1 MKAIRILPFFLLLIL
16 LACKNQQ
23 LATSNGKN
31 PPQNNRLKES
41 DQRAFDAAFYEGNKQ
56 MILGNYNDAINYFK
70 KCVVLDPKNDATL
83 YLLAKNY
90 NLTHQFGV
98 SLPYAQEAGKL
109 NDKNVWYQLLIADDL
124 NKTDKSAEAA
134 KAFENIADKFKTY
147 ETYYFDASENY
158 IITKKFNDALR
169 CLDKLE
175 KISGV
180 NEEIS
185 FKKEDLYIKLSKKDA
200 AISEM
205 QKLIAAFP
213 YRPRYKVALAEIYF
227 GFKEEDKANEVLKKV
242 LATEPKMPE
251 AHLLLASIYRNKGE
265 NEKSFQELKIV
276 FENPDAEIRKKLE
289 ILSSYIPVMDLSAT
303 TKSNTKELGALLVK
317 AHPDD
322 DACNMIYADILY
334 YDEQYLEA
342 KHYYLLVLKS
352 NQSNFSMWQNLI
364 QCEDQLKNYEE
375 ARGHSED
382 AIEAF
387 PSQTVFYY
395 YKAHFAQLLKDYT
408 TASATAKIGY
418 EMGSDKTQLLIQLL
432 SIMGDANNELKNF
445 AASDE
450 AFDKILELDPANLET
465 LNNYSYYLS
474 LRKEKLEK
482 AEQMSKKTLDIDP
495 KNASYLDTYGWIL
508 YQEKKF
514 TEAKVYLEK
523 ALEQQPKNSVL
534 NEHLGDVY
542 FQLHQT
548 ESALVYWK
556 IARDHGNTSQSLNQK
571 INTGKLIE

>member
-1 MKAIRILPFFLLLIL
+1 MKAIRLLPLLLL
-16 LACKNQQ
+16 LVVIACKNKQVASQ
-23 LATSNGKN
+23 KNSTAQTS
-31 PPQNNRLKES
+31 RLKEN

-56 MILGNYNDAINYFK
+56 LILGNFNEAINYFK
-70 KCVVLDPKNDATL
+70 KCVVLDPKNDASL
-83 YLLAKNY
+83 YLLAKAY

-98 SLPYAQEAGKL
+98 SLPYAQEAGRL
-109 NDKNVWYQLLIADDL
+109 NNKNVWYQLLIADDL
-124 NKTDKSAEAA
+124 KKTDKSTDAA
-134 KAFENIADKFKTY
+134 KAYENIADNFKTY

-158 IITKKFNDALR
+158 IITKKFSDALR

-200 AISEM
+200 AINEM
-205 QKLIAAFP
+205 QKLITAFP
-213 YRPRYKVALAEIYF
+213 YRTRYKVALAEIYF
-227 GFKEEDKANEVLKKV
+227 GFKEEQKANEVLNKV
-242 LATEPKMPE
+242 LATDPKMPE

-265 NEKSFQELKIV
+265 NEKSFEELKIV
-276 FENPDAEIRKKLE
+276 FANPDADVRKKLE
-289 ILSSYIPVMDLSAT
+289 ILSSYIPVMDRNPT
-303 TKSNTKELGALLVK
+303 TKSHTKLLGALLVE
-317 AHPDD
+317 AHPAD
-322 DACNMIYADILY
+322 DACNMLYADILY
-334 YDEQYLEA
+334 YDEQYLQA
-342 KHYYLLVLKS
+342 KGYYLAVLKS
-352 NQSNFSMWQNLI
+352 NQGNFSLWQNLI
-364 QCEDQLKNYEE
+364 QCEDQLKHYEE

-395 YKAHFAQLLKDYT
+395 YKAHFAQLLKDYA
-408 TASATAKIGY
+408 TAAATAKIGY

-432 SIMGDANNELKNF
+432 SIIGDANNELKKF
-445 AASDE
+445 VASDE

-474 LRKEKLEK
+474 LRKERLDK

-508 YQEKKF
+508 YQEKKY

-523 ALEQQPKNSVL
+523 ALEQQPQNGVL

-542 FQLHQT
+542 FQLHQM
-548 ESALVYWK
+548 ESALTYWK
-556 IARDHGNTSQSLNQK
+556 AARDHGNTSERLNQK
-571 INTGKLIE
+571 INTGKVIE